1 MTKSKCSQA
10 FQYSI
15 TALTL
20 KTSSGTDDNGKTKP
34 RGNIHTTRSITLD
47 AERELEM
54 EFTYSRRR
62 ASSVKSVGGGA
73 NQRLVPYRPAP
84 TPNGGFFY
92 KPGEHDENDGYSES
106 NEDFDDTLKADGGF
120 LDTVL
125 FIKMTAY
132 PLSLEDYIWS
142 DQQETSTRDKIEHC
156 FHALPT
162 VHILLAVLDGVEYLH
177 RRGIIHR
184 DLKPANIFLSILDP
198 SEPPKA
204 GYINVKRCAEC
215 SNDSSNNGTLICPC
229 VGDFGLIT
237 QLRPSE
243 SKKPLIPDNI
253 EDESSKYIEFDY
265 DDDAAIEAVAKGL
278 AAGDQEDSPAV
289 STTDEKYI
297 GTFFYGPPPMRG
309 NKLVTCP
316 KFDVYSLGIIAFELL
331 YKFKTKRERGDVLKE
346 LRQGTFPNDFGNQML
361 REGIRH
367 MICKDRENR
376 WDCAAVRSWL
386 MDIKKTLE

>member
-1 MTKSKCSQA
+1 
-10 FQYSI
+10 
-15 TALTL
+15 
-20 KTSSGTDDNGKTKP
+20 
-34 RGNIHTTRSITLD
+34 LD

-62 ASSVKSVGGGA
+62 PSSVTSVDEA
-73 NQRLVPYRPAP
+73 PNQRLVPYRLAP

-92 KPGEHDENDGYSES
+92 KPGEQDENDGYSES
-106 NEDFDDTLKADGGF
+106 LEDIDDSLKVDDGV

-142 DQQETSTRDKIEHC
+142 DQQETNTGDKIEHC
-156 FHALPT
+156 FHTLPA
-162 VHILLAVLDGVEYLH
+162 VQILLAVLDGVEYLH
-177 RRGIIHR
+177 RKGIIHR

-198 SEPPKA
+198 TEPPKA

-215 SNDSSNNGTLICPC
+215 SNDSSNNATLICPC

-243 SKKPLIPDNI
+243 SKKPLIPDNA

-265 DDDAAIEAVAKGL
+265 EDDAAKEAAAKGL
-278 AAGDQEDSPAV
+278 VEDGAQEDSPMV
-289 STTDEKYI
+289 STTDEKHV
-297 GTFFYGPPPMRG
+297 GTFFYGPPPVRG
-309 NKLVTCP
+309 NKAVTCP
-316 KFDVYSLGIIAFELL
+316 KFDVSSLGIIAFELL

-346 LRQGTFPNDFGNQML
+346 LRRGIFPNDFGNHIL
-361 REGIRH
+361 REGIQH

-376 WDCAAVRSWL
+376 WGCAAVRSWL
-386 MDIKKTLE
+386 MDIKKNL